1 MSKARAKGEGQRV
14 SFTRRAARRISRA
27 VRAVEGGRRDAGA
40 TSVPYMA
47 DEDVVRRGTFTAPWN
62 KGATATVTDAAISS
76 VTYTA
81 KNYFAAVSGTGTK
94 ACAIAWACGE
104 WILIEVE
111 KTSDSGSCR
120 APTVGGDVLTTL
132 PGYSASKKQVLAH
145 DQGCLKWIDIEECPT
160 T

>member
-62 KGATATVTDAAISS
+62 KGDTATVTDAAISS

-104 WILIEVE
+104 WILIAVE
-111 KTSDSGSCR
+111 C
-120 APTVGGDVLTTL
+120 
-132 PGYSASKKQVLAH
+132 
-145 DQGCLKWIDIEECPT
+145 
-160 T
+160 